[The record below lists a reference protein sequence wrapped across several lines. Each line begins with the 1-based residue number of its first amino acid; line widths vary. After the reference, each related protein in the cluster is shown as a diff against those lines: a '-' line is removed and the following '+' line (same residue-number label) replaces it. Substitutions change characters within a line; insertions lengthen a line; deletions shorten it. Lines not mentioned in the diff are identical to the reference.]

1 MSDEQQHIDDEDL
14 IDLVSIDEEIA
25 PQPAPPWYH
34 PAALR
39 SVAVR
44 NRWYIAFVAM
54 PTFLAAIYFLLIAAD
69 RYETEARFVV
79 KRPNTATG
87 LEISGVFGDA
97 GVMRSSEDAYIV
109 HAYMASRDAVRRL
122 IETVDLKAKLS
133 RPEADFI
140 WRYPRLFSGSSEERL
155 WKHFQSFTTIKF
167 NSNTGIST
175 LAVQAFRPEDARE
188 IALALIKDSEAL
200 LNRVGKRL
208 QGEALRS
215 AQQEVEVSRQRAKE
229 ALEAVTVFRRRTAL
243 VDPVRYSQAALE
255 IITTL
260 AVEVARSKSELAEL
274 ELSSPTSP
282 QALSIRRRID
292 ALEAQMTK
300 ERLTLAGSDS
310 SLAPLIAEYERLT
323 LDREFAERTF
333 ASALASMEVAR
344 IDAGRQQLFLDLV
357 STPALSDYP
366 NYPWRIVNIMLTFAA
381 FWVVFSIGRHM
392 VGDTLSHAGN

>member
-1 MSDEQQHIDDEDL
+1 MSDEHQHIDDEGL
-14 IDLVSIDEEIA
+14 IDLVSIDDDIA
-25 PQPAPPWYH
+25 PPPALPWYH

-39 SVAVR
+39 SAARR
-44 NRWYIAFVAM
+44 NRWFIVFVAT
-54 PTFLAAIYFLLIAAD
+54 PTFLAAIYFMLIAAD
-69 RYETEARFVV
+69 RYQTEARFVV
-79 KRPNTATG
+79 KRPNTSTG

-122 IETVDLKAKLS
+122 IDTVDLKGKLS

-140 WRYPRLFSGSSEERL
+140 WRYPRLFSGSSDERL
-155 WKHFQSFTTIKF
+155 WKHFQSLTTIKF

-175 LAVQAFRPEDARE
+175 LVVQAFRPEDARE
-188 IALALIKDSEAL
+188 IAVALLKDSETL

-215 AQQEVEVSRQRAKE
+215 ARQEVEVSRQRAKD
-229 ALEAVTVFRRRTAL
+229 ALEAVTAFRRRTAL
-243 VDPVRYSQAALE
+243 VDPVRYSHAALE

-260 AVEVARSKSELAEL
+260 AVEIARSKSELAEL
-274 ELSSPTSP
+274 DLSSPNSP
-282 QALSIRRRID
+282 QTLSIKRRI
-292 ALEAQMTK
+292 EAIDTQMTK
-300 ERLTLAGSDS
+300 ERLTLAGSDQ

-344 IDAGRQQLFLDLV
+344 IDADRQQLFLDLV
-357 STPALSDYP
+357 SAPALPDYAI
-366 NYPWRIVNIMLTFAA
+366 YPWRLINILLTFAA
-381 FWVVFSIGRHM
+381 CWVVYSIGRHL